1 MYILT
6 IFGPR
11 LDLMIKN
18 GKLAYVDLTIDHI
31 SNSNM
36 LTKKVRN
43 AVCKIIVLEHYIYTI
58 DHIF

>member
-11 LDLMIKN
+11 LDFDDQELEIS
-18 GKLAYVDLTIDHI
+18 LDSTIEQI
-31 SNSNM
+31 SKSNM

-43 AVCKIIVLEHYIYTI
+43 AVGKIIVLEHYIYTI